1 MAQERNLLRAR
12 RIAATWLVVA
22 GSVAGCGKN
31 VVEDFPLSVGFQPL
45 ESVSTSVT
53 FPPAAGNELYP
64 QEINVVAGPQTGHYA
79 SHGRGYLH
87 ASLATVYQALH
98 DPAASYIHN
107 HNGAPRLEDV
117 PGNPFMGEENPPFPV
132 SFRVRYASPT
142 GIPGYG
148 DAKFDITY
156 RAGPLEG
163 TEAAPVKIG
172 ERYQKTWGIQNI
184 EVMSGSLV
192 ATEVAPGITAV
203 EMVAWLKATTQDQS
217 DCDGTVRDLYGN
229 LVTKLAAMP

>member
-1 MAQERNLLRAR
+1 MAQVRSRIQAR
-12 RIAATWLVVA
+12 RIAATLLVVA
-22 GSVAGCGKN
+22 GSLAGCGRN
-31 VVEDFPLSVGFQPL
+31 ATEAFPLDLGFQPL
-45 ESVSTSVT
+45 ESVSSSVVP
-53 FPPAAGNELYP
+53 PPASGNELYP
-64 QEINVVAGPQTGHYA
+64 QEINVVAGPQSGHYT
-79 SHGRGYLH
+79 SFGRGYLH
-87 ASLATVYQALH
+87 ASLARVYEALH

-107 HNGAPRLEDV
+107 YNNAPRLENV
-117 PGNPFMGEENPPFPV
+117 PGNPFMGEEPFPV

-163 TEAAPVKIG
+163 TEAAPTKIG

-192 ATEVAPGITAV
+192 ATEVAPGVTEV
-203 EMVAWLKATTQDQS
+203 EMVAWLKATTQYQS
-217 DCDGTVRDLYGN
+217 DCDGTVRDLYGD
-229 LVTKLAAMP
+229 LVTKLASMAP